1 MKQTAS
7 SPCSSPFKGKTFV
20 LELGREIGFKA
31 KQELINYLR
40 VEQAYISYILTASVW
55 VCFVFF
61 KQLFFSFFQT
71 DYVLVTNDVDTYK
84 TRRAKQLGFP
94 LVNVEY
100 VYECRRLLLGKT
112 AIDIR
117 KFIIKPVEDQENFTK
132 TGTIPIIGKFSSSF
146 LKLYCRSIRRRNRFS
161 DKHDQNQQIRFD

>member
-1 MKQTAS
+1 MGLFCFFQTIV
-7 SPCSSPFKGKTFV
+7 F
-20 LELGREIGFKA
+20 EI
-31 KQELINYLR
+31 N
-40 VEQAYISYILTASVW
+40 
-55 VCFVFF
+55 
-61 KQLFFSFFQT
+61 SFFQT

-84 TRRAKQLGFP
+84 TRRAKQLGLP

-100 VYECRRLLLGKT
+100 VYECRCLLPGKT
-112 AIDIR
+112 AIDIS

-146 LKLYCRSIRRRNRFS
+146 LKSYCRSIRRRNGFS